1 MPDIDADGCRL
12 SWAAEGPPDAPALLL
27 LDALG
32 TTVDLWRAQI
42 DRLSAA
48 LRVIRFDT
56 RGHGASDAPAGP
68 YALDRLGQDALAVL
82 DAAGAPRAHVCGVS
96 LGGQIALWLA
106 LHAPERV
113 AGVVAANTG
122 AKIGTTALWN
132 RRIRDAATLGMQS
145 LVEPA
150 MARWFTPR
158 FQRTHPETVD
168 RFRTMLGEGS
178 AAGYAGCCAAL
189 RDADLRADLHRIE
202 APTLVVVGAEDSATP
217 PAAGRAICEHV
228 AGAELL
234 ALDAAHLANVE
245 RPGAFTVGVL
255 GFLARI
261 PAPPVAPR
269 SSRTLLRY
277 RSPESALPGRSPS
290 PVPPPWRRGAA
301 RRERPTRTDD

>member
-1 MPDIDADGCRL
+1 MPDIDVDGCRL
-12 SWAAEGPPDAPALLL
+12 SWTAQGPPEAPALLL

-42 DRLSAA
+42 DRLAA
-48 LRVIRFDT
+48 AFRVVRFDT

-68 YALDRLGQDALAVL
+68 YALDRLGRDALAVL

-96 LGGQIALWLA
+96 LGGQTALWLA
-106 LHAPERV
+106 VHAPERV
-113 AGVVAANTG
+113 TGLVAANTG

-132 RRIRDAATLGMQS
+132 QRIHAAETLGMEP

-158 FQRTHPETVD
+158 FRRNQPETVD
-168 RFRTMLGEGS
+168 RFRTMLRGCPPT
-178 AAGYAGCCAAL
+178 GYAACCAAL

-202 APTLVVVGAEDSATP
+202 APTLVIVGADDSATP
-217 PAAGRAICEHV
+217 PAAGRAICERV

-245 RPGAFTVGVL
+245 RADAFTAGL
-255 GFLARI
+255 LAFLTR
-261 PAPPVAPR
+261 VR
-269 SSRTLLRY
+269 S
-277 RSPESALPGRSPS
+277 
-290 PVPPPWRRGAA
+290 
-301 RRERPTRTDD
+301 